1 VGPAWA
7 EGLVIER
14 GYEGLVAKDPQS
26 AYVGGRSLNWLKV
39 KVPKYREVERGFY
52 KP

>member
-1 VGPAWA
+1 MSMT
-7 EGLVIER
+7 
-14 GYEGLVAKDPQS
+14 DPIS
-26 AYVGGRSLNWLKV
+26 DMLTRIRNANRVFKAAVDMPSSRLKV